1 MTVHDAF
8 DDFGTASTLLVT
20 VQNDEEAFEEG
31 RETIAR
37 LERGE
42 TVEEPDTYSF
52 PDVETLFETF
62 TPQTMALLEA
72 IATHNLESIRETA
85 RHVDRDVKNVHGELT
100 ELARQ
105 GIVEFVDDGNAKRPV
120 FPYDEIVI
128 NLPFTDR
135 SVGDSDDV
143 SVPS

>member
-1 MTVHDAF
+1 MTIHDAF
-8 DDFGTASTLLVT
+8 DDFGTARTLLVT
-20 VQNDEEAFEEG
+20 VQSDAEAYREG
-31 RETIAR
+31 RETIDR
-37 LERGE
+37 LARGE
-42 TVEEPDTYSF
+42 SVEDPDTYSF

-72 IATHNLESIRETA
+72 ITTHDPESIRETA

-105 GIVEFVDDGNAKRPV
+105 GIVELVDDGNARRPV
-120 FPYDEIVI
+120 FPYDELVI
-128 NLPFTDR
+128 SLPFTDR